1 MSRFEGHTP
10 GPWKVDIR
18 VGCIAVYPAGLGANC
33 IEEVRDSMVAYWA
46 GFLVDGEDGQYW
58 DTSERDRANA
68 ELIAAAPSLL
78 AENEKLWE
86 ICKELAAT
94 VKQFDMTY
102 DYSPPCFNW
111 RPKARCSNMAKKVL
125 TRWEKKK

>member
-1 MSRFEGHTP
+1 MSKFEGHTP
-10 GPWKVDIR
+10 GPWVYDKNLDVSQGGRFTSDQDDICFVNHE
-18 VGCIAVYPAGLGANC
+18 VGGRDGFANYDIAK
-33 IEEVRDSMVAYWA
+33 
-46 GFLVDGEDGQYW
+46 
-58 DTSERDRANA
+58 ANA
-68 ELIAAAPSLL
+68 ALIATAPDLL

-86 ICKELAAT
+86 MCKELAAT

-125 TRWEKKK
+125 TRWEKMKKGVGENI